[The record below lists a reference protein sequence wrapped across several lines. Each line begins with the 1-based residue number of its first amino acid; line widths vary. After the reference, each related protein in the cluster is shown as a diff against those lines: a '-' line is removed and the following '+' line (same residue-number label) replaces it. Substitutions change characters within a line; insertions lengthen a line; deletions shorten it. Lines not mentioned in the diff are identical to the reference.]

1 VRDTGRWREVVE
13 GMKID
18 SNRRG
23 IVMRVVMMMMM
34 KVRMCRG
41 VGVVWFSTVV
51 SGSW

>member
-18 SNRRG
+18 SNGRG
-23 IVMRVVMMMMM
+23 IVMMVVMMMM